1 MKHIIEAFGKN
12 IFSTKKQ
19 QHMFGPQFV
28 THNYSFK
35 ITYSVTL
42 NALNIHIP
50 YFKDIIPNFLIQ
62 NWVLILSKTGF

>member
-12 IFSTKKQ
+12 IFSTKKTTTHVRQ
-19 QHMFGPQFV
+19 QFV

-50 YFKDIIPNFLIQ
+50 YFKDIIPNFLI
-62 NWVLILSKTGF
+62 

>member
-12 IFSTKKQ
+12 IFSTKKK

-50 YFKDIIPNFLIQ
+50 YFKGIIIPNFRI
-62 NWVLILSKTGF
+62 

>member
-12 IFSTKKQ
+12 IFSTKKTPHVRQ
-19 QHMFGPQFV
+19 QLV
-28 THNYSFK
+28 THNFSFK

-50 YFKDIIPNFLIQ
+50 YFKGIIIPIF
-62 NWVLILSKTGF
+62 LSKTWFW